1 MTQTT
6 AFRPDDIVEV
16 DPMYMLR
23 LEDSRQA
30 HILLYPEGV
39 VKLNQTAGEILTH
52 CTGDK
57 TVGEVIREL
66 ETKYVDGDV
75 GDGVI
80 KFLEMSHAKGWIRRK

>member
-1 MTQTT
+1 MSQTT

-16 DPMYMLR
+16 NPMYVLR
-23 LEDSRQA
+23 WEDMQQA

-39 VKLNQTAGEILTH
+39 VKLNRTAGDILKY

-66 ETKYVDGDV
+66 ETIYVDGDV
-75 GDGVI
+75 GEGVI